1 MNKKSV
7 LCGLMAAVMA
17 LSLCSCA
24 KEKEPTAEE
33 LMAGLTEQ
41 TKVCTAHMDMN
52 MTYAMDMSS
61 EGLDGTMEMNAEGY
75 FNIEAAENANHLSG
89 EMKVGLLGITQVI
102 QLNTYSVKN
111 EDGTTDNYTY
121 DSDTGEWQYS
131 TEGIETMEGLL
142 DMPTDTFSDLTLT
155 TDGDT
160 YIVSGIVDMSDSD
173 VTFLDNGLTGE
184 EEATDETQ
192 PMNMDVKFI
201 FNKKDKT
208 IQKAEM
214 TLVNE
219 DASET
224 TEDAAQTMSLSV
236 VIEYDVNADVK
247 VEVPEAALA
256 AKE

>member
-7 LCGLMAAVMA
+7 LCGLMAAIMA

-52 MTYAMDMSS
+52 MAYAMDMSS
-61 EGLDGTMEMNAEGY
+61 EGLDGTVEMNAEGY
-75 FNIEAAENANHLSG
+75 FDIEAAENANHLSG

-121 DSDTGEWQYS
+121 DGDTGEWQYS

-142 DMPTDTFSDLTLT
+142 DMPTDAFSDLTLT
-155 TDGDT
+155 TEGDT

-173 VTFLDNGLTGE
+173 VAFLDNGLTGE

-192 PMNMDVKFI
+192 PMNMDVKFT

-219 DASET
+219 NPSET
-224 TEDAAQTMSLSV
+224 AENAAQTMSLSV